1 MDNIVNKQAIIDEYL
16 LGGISYR
23 RLSKKY
29 GVARA
34 TLHEWVR
41 DFTGIAIITR
51 GTENAVI
58 LSAMELKQ
66 SEELPKEILALQKQL
81 AQEKL
86 HNKVLTAMIEIA
98 EAELKIPIRKKYGT
112 KQSRK

>member
-29 GVARA
+29 VVARA

-41 DFTGIAIITR
+41 DFTGIAIISR

-58 LSAMELKQ
+58 LSAMEL
-66 SEELPKEILALQKQL
+66 
-81 AQEKL
+81 
-86 HNKVLTAMIEIA
+86 NKA
-98 EAELKIPIRKKYGT
+98 KNCPRK
-112 KQSRK
+112 

>member
-16 LGGISYR
+16 FGGISYR

-29 GVARA
+29 TIPRA

-41 DFTGIAIITR
+41 DFTGIAIVKQGR
-51 GTENAVI
+51 ENAVI

-66 SEELPKEILALQKQL
+66 SEELPKEIVALQKQL

-98 EAELKIPIRKKYGT
+98 ETELKIPIRKKYGT
-112 KQSRK
+112 RQSGK

>member
-1 MDNIVNKQAIIDEYL
+1 M
-16 LGGISYR
+16 GGISYR

-29 GVARA
+29 GVART

-66 SEELPKEILALQKQL
+66 SEELPREIVALQKQL

-98 EAELKIPIRKKYGT
+98 ETELKIPIREKYGT
-112 KQSRK
+112 RQSRK

>member
-51 GTENAVI
+51 GTPVG
-58 LSAMELKQ
+58 LSVPLGSLK
-66 SEELPKEILALQKQL
+66 SK
-81 AQEKL
+81 
-86 HNKVLTAMIEIA
+86 MIVGLCPA
-98 EAELKIPIRKKYGT
+98 TMG
-112 KQSRK
+112 

>member
-1 MDNIVNKQAIIDEYL
+1 MDNVLNKQAIIDEYL
-16 LGGISYR
+16 FGGISYR

-29 GVARA
+29 GVDRA
-34 TLHEWVR
+34 TLHQWVR

-66 SEELPKEILALQKQL
+66 SEELPKEIVALQKQL

-98 EAELKIPIRKKYGT
+98 ETELKIPIRKKYGI

>member
-1 MDNIVNKQAIIDEYL
+1 MDNIVNKQANIDEYL

-41 DFTGIAIITR
+41 DFTGIAITR

-66 SEELPKEILALQKQL
+66 SEELPKEIVALQKQL

-98 EAELKIPIRKKYGT
+98 ETELKIRIRKKYGI

>member
-34 TLHEWVR
+34 LEQKLNYSHENPG
-41 DFTGIAIITR
+41 TGR
-51 GTENAVI
+51 
-58 LSAMELKQ
+58 
-66 SEELPKEILALQKQL
+66 
-81 AQEKL
+81 
-86 HNKVLTAMIEIA
+86 
-98 EAELKIPIRKKYGT
+98 
-112 KQSRK
+112 SRRFLRVN

>member
-1 MDNIVNKQAIIDEYL
+1 MDNVVNKQAIIDEYL
-16 LGGISYR
+16 FGGISYR

-29 GVARA
+29 AVPRA

-66 SEELPKEILALQKQL
+66 SEELPKEIEALQKPMNI
-81 AQEKL
+81 L
-86 HNKVLTAMIEIA
+86 H
-98 EAELKIPIRKKYGT
+98 
-112 KQSRK
+112 

>member
-16 LGGISYR
+16 FGGISYR

-34 TLHEWVR
+34 TQHEWVR

-66 SEELPKEILALQKQL
+66 SEELPKEIVALQKQL

-86 HNKVLTAMIEIA
+86 HNKLLTAMIEIA
-98 EAELKIPIRKKYGT
+98 ETELKIPIRKKYGT

>member
-1 MDNIVNKQAIIDEYL
+1 MDNIVNKQAIVDEYL
-16 LGGISYR
+16 FGGISYR

-29 GVARA
+29 MVPRA

-41 DFTGIAIITR
+41 DFTGAEIVKR
-51 GTENAVI
+51 GTEKVVI
-58 LSAMELKQ
+58 LSAMELES
-66 SEELPKEILALQKQL
+66 SEELPKEIAALQKQL

-98 EAELKIPIRKKYGT
+98 ETELQIPIRKKYGT